1 MWIEAFSE
9 VLTRGCEEEA
19 IMEKPKVLHELEVA
33 HGSIYGKEEREAVL
47 KVLEDSAPSCG
58 PKVQEFE
65 KAFAAYCGVRYAM
78 AVTSATAGL
87 TLTGL
92 AAGIGQGDEVITTP
106 ISWIATST
114 AFSALGADLKFCDVD
129 PRTLNLDPDHLEALI
144 TEKTKAIVP
153 VHLYGQCCRMD
164 RINEIARKHRI
175 LVIDDCAHNPGGEY
189 NGKKSGSL
197 ADMSV
202 FSFHQQKN
210 MCTLG
215 EGGMVTTDDHDLCEK
230 ALSYRSLRCRIYGQS
245 YKYLSI
251 DEKEYPMNKEYWR
264 VQFDGIGYNYRMTDI
279 QAAVGL
285 AQLKKLD
292 THNAKRIEL
301 ADKLTGKLCGVAEL
315 ILPCVDPKGKH
326 VFHLYV
332 VQLEKNFPVSKREF
346 MWRLY
351 TEKGIKV
358 WSHFMPIHLTAPYR
372 AQGHEE
378 GECPVAEQAYHK
390 YVSLPIHPR
399 MDDEAIEYMAA
410 CIKEIAAIK

>member
-1 MWIEAFSE
+1 
-9 VLTRGCEEEA
+9 
-19 IMEKPKVLHELEVA
+19 MEKPKVLHELEVA
-33 HGSIYGKEEREAVL
+33 HGSIYGKEEREALLEVL
-47 KVLEDSAPSCG
+47 DHGAPSCG

-65 KAFAAYCGVRYAM
+65 KAFAAYCGVRYAL

-92 AAGIGQGDEVITTP
+92 AADIGEGDEVITTP
-106 ISWIATST
+106 NSWIATSA

-129 PRTLNLDPDHLEALI
+129 PRTLNLDPGHLDALI
-144 TEKTKAIVP
+144 AKKTKAIVP
-153 VHLYGQCCRMD
+153 VHLAGQCCRMD
-164 RINEIARKHRI
+164 RINEIAKKHGI

-189 NGKKSGSL
+189 NGKKAGSL

-215 EGGMVTTDDHDLCEK
+215 EGGMVTTDDCSLYEK
-230 ALSYRSLRCRIYGQS
+230 ALSFRSLRCRIYGQS

-251 DEKEYPMNKEYWR
+251 DEKDYPMNKEYWR

-279 QAAVGL
+279 QAAVGME
-285 AQLKKLD
+285 QLKKLD
-292 THNAKRIEL
+292 AHNAKRIEL
-301 ADKLTGKLCGVAEL
+301 AEKLTGKLSEIAGL
-315 ILPCVDPKGKH
+315 TLPYVDPKGKH
-326 VFHLYV
+326 VFHVYV
-332 VQLEKNFPVSKREF
+332 VQLEKDFSVSKREF

-351 TEKGIKV
+351 TEKGIKA
-358 WSHFMPIHLTAPYR
+358 WSHYMPIHLTAPYR
-372 AQGHEE
+372 AQGHRE

-410 CIKEIAAIK
+410 CINEIATTTK